1 MDDINDDAKGS
12 YRRVEVLTGPDR
24 RRRWSADEKSRI
36 VAESLAPG
44 AVVSQVA
51 RRWQICRQQIFAW
64 RRELATQIS
73 GGGCGDPAGL
83 AFVPVVTETPAPART
98 APMPPPPM
106 PAPSQVVE
114 IEIETG
120 GAKIRV
126 ASGVDTKTLTAVLRA
141 VRAAAS

>member
-1 MDDINDDAKGS
+1 M
-12 YRRVEVLTGPDR
+12 V
-24 RRRWSADEKSRI
+24 
-36 VAESLAPG
+36 PG
-44 AVVSQVA
+44 AVVAQIA
-51 RRWQICRQQIFAW
+51 RRWQVCASQVFAW
-64 RRELATQIS
+64 RGAALRATS
-73 GGGCGDPAGL
+73 GKTPATAP
-83 AFVPVVTETPAPART
+83 AFVPIVEAAMIPGR
-98 APMPPPPM
+98 PPPM